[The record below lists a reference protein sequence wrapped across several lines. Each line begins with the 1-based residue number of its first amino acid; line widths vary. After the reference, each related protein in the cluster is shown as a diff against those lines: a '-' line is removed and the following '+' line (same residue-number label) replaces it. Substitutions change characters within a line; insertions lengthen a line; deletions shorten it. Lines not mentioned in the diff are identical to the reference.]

1 MRTWIKWVLVGVVV
15 LGLLAS
21 GVLAAAWM
29 SSERALA
36 RVWEVSDPPLA
47 VEHGPEQVEK
57 GGYLFLTRSCG
68 VCHGDRGE
76 GRLVEDVPP
85 MRLVGPNL
93 TPAGS
98 AARYTDDG
106 LARAI
111 RHGIR
116 HDGKPLRF
124 MPVEDYA
131 DLSDADTAALI
142 AYLRSLPPVAPSG
155 DAFEV
160 KPLGRVLYLLGQFP
174 LVPAE
179 KIDHSPRQRG
189 APPVGPTAEYGAYV
203 ARTCV
208 GCHGEG
214 YGGQRVHGTPPS
226 FPPAADLTVI
236 DAWTRA
242 EFERAMRE
250 GKRRDG
256 SDLHPLMPWTA
267 YRSMSEVEL
276 AALFAYFQSLGA
288 AKRG

>member
-1 MRTWIKWVLVGVVV
+1 MRTWLKWVLLAVLV

-21 GVLAAAWM
+21 GVLAAAWVG
-29 SSERALA
+29 SERALA
-36 RVWEVSDPPLA
+36 RVWDVNDPPLV
-47 VEHGPEQVEK
+47 VEHSPDQVEK
-57 GGYLFLTRSCG
+57 GAYLYVTRSCA
-68 VCHGDRGE
+68 VCHGDAGE

-85 MRLVGPNL
+85 IRLVGPNL
-93 TPAGS
+93 TPAGKGP
-98 AARYTDDG
+98 RYDDDG

-116 HDGKPLRF
+116 HDGTPLVF

-131 DLSDADTAALI
+131 ELSDADTAALI
-142 AYLRSLPPVAPSG
+142 AYLRSLPPVAPSR
-155 DAFEV
+155 DAMRI
-160 KPLGRVLYLLGQFP
+160 KPLGRVLYMLGQFP

-179 KIDHSPRQRG
+179 NIDHSPRERA
-189 APPVGPTAEYGAYV
+189 APPAGATVEYGAYV

-214 YGGQRVHGTPPS
+214 FGGQQVHGTPPS
-226 FPPAADLTVI
+226 FPPAADLTVL
-236 DAWTRA
+236 DSWEMAD
-242 EFERAMRE
+242 FERAMRE

-267 YRSMSEVEL
+267 YRSMSDEEL
-276 AALFAYFQSLGA
+276 AALFAYFSSLGA